1 MGVAGWLQAI
11 AIGRHPKQTLVRLA
25 LLIGL
30 ATVAFLVFSFILFP
44 VQITGPSMSPNYR
57 NGEINFIN
65 RLAYLRQEPQRGD
78 VVGVRFSGV
87 HLMYVKRI
95 VALPGESIAFSHGHI
110 YINGERLAEPYLTFP
125 SHDWESPPR
134 QLGPQEYYVVGD
146 NRSMSFANHEKGAAE
161 RRRIIGRILLR
172 GNS

>member
-1 MGVAGWLQAI
+1 
-11 AIGRHPKQTLVRLA
+11 
-25 LLIGL
+25 
-30 ATVAFLVFSFILFP
+30 
-44 VQITGPSMSPNYR
+44 MSPTYQ

-65 RLAYLRQEPQRGD
+65 RLAYLRHEPQRGD

-95 VALPGESIAFSHGHI
+95 VALPGESIAFAHGHI
-110 YINGERLAEPYLTFP
+110 YINGELLAEPYLKFP
-125 SHDWESPPR
+125 SHNWEAPPR

-146 NRSMSFANHEKGAAE
+146 NRSMTFANHEKGAAE
-161 RRRIIGRILLR
+161 RSRIIGRILLR